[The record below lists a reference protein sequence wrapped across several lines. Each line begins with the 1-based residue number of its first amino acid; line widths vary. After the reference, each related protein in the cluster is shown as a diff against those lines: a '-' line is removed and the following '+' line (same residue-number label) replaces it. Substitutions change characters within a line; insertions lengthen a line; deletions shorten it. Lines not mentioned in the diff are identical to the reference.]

1 MHALS
6 AGSQAGPY
14 VLGVV
19 ALVVVLALLVA
30 WAIRAVL
37 KKARAQ
43 DVPAV
48 LCGLSQAIGALSCL
62 LPWGKWRY
70 FPGETLNP
78 PALPG
83 QNPAPGTAA
92 SPTISISTNQL
103 AVVRPAMPTVTT
115 RPPASAPG
123 AFDYRA
129 DPVGPGAEAQH
140 VGTAERA
147 LGARFIGELST
158 ALKTCRRP

>member
-1 MHALS
+1 MHVLS
-6 AGSQAGPY
+6 AGSQAGPVPY

-30 WAIRAVL
+30 WTVRAVL

-48 LCGLSQAIGALSCL
+48 LCGLSQVIGALSCL
-62 LPWGKWRY
+62 LPWGKWRNV
-70 FPGETLNP
+70 PGETLNP

-92 SPTISISTNQL
+92 SPTISISANQL
-103 AVVRPAMPTVTT
+103 AVVRPALPEQ
-115 RPPASAPG
+115 RN
-123 AFDYRA
+123 
-129 DPVGPGAEAQH
+129 
-140 VGTAERA
+140 GTAGLPVAQEGR
-147 LGARFIGELST
+147 GQ
-158 ALKTCRRP
+158 